1 MEKATFH
8 AQLTALRE
16 KFPEGELIFLKDA
29 AKYIGCHYTTLQA
42 DKTFPIKRIGRY
54 YMVSIINLARW
65 LAV

>member
-29 AKYIGCHYTTLQA
+29 AAYIGCNYRTLQA
-42 DKTFPIKRIGRY
+42 DRTFPIKKIGRF

>member
-8 AQLTALRE
+8 EQLTALRD
-16 KFPEGELIFLKDA
+16 KFPEGELIGIQEA
-29 AKYIGCHYTTLQA
+29 ARYVGCNYRTLQA
-42 DKTFPIKRIGRY
+42 DRTFPIKRVGRY